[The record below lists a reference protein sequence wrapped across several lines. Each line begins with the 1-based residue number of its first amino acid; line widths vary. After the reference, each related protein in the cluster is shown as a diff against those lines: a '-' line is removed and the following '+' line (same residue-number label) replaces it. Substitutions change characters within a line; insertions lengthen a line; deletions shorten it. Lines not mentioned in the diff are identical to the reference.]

1 MWQHREPRSSSHQ
14 SSSVRRTGCEG
25 KRTTAVRTLPCAY
38 TNIWCP
44 QTVAMRESR
53 MTRNGHVRFGER
65 GRETRLSQGRK
76 VRSAPT
82 LLSPLLMNVAL
93 HGMET
98 TISAGYSKSL
108 TVEKPRLIRYA
119 DDVRHLTQDEIL
131 LAEKR
136 GSEEDDLWVTLP
148 T

>member
-14 SSSVRRTGCEG
+14 SPSVRRTGCEG
-25 KRTTAVRTLPCAY
+25 KRTTAVRTLPCAH
-38 TNIWCP
+38 TNIWRP

-82 LLSPLLMNVAL
+82 LFSPLLANIAL
-93 HGMET
+93 HGMEEALG
-98 TISAGYSKSL
+98 IKHRKRGELNSQRAL
-108 TVEKPRLIRYA
+108 VRYA
-119 DDVRHLTQDEIL
+119 DDVRHLTRCSIPLRE
-131 LAEKR
+131 R
-136 GSEEDDLWVTLP
+136 R
-148 T
+148 